1 MDWNQSRAAYYFDFA
16 LVPALMLAVLIQHH
30 SGYTA
35 AGAALGFALWMYA
48 EYWIHRALFHHVFAQ
63 AHNLHHK
70 RPRGYV
76 AAPVWLTLIVHV
88 PLCGAALSL
97 GNGLAAGIFVGLEA
111 GYLAYIVVHDRIHH
125 GPKIL
130 PRWLARRARL
140 HDLHHKGVE
149 ANFGV
154 VSSICDRL
162 HGTHL
167 EGLDAK
173 AWKRVNKP
181 QS

>member
-16 LVPALMLAVLIQHH
+16 LVPALMLAVLIQCH

-35 AGAALGFALWMYA
+35 AGAALGLAIWTYA
-48 EYWIHRALFHHVFAQ
+48 EYWIHRLLFHHVFAR

-76 AAPVWLTLIVHV
+76 AAPVWLTALVHG
-88 PLCGAALSL
+88 PLCIGAISL
-97 GNGLAAGIFVGLEA
+97 GGLAAGIVVGLEA